1 MNIEDLKVGDYF
13 RYTKEYKKEITF
25 ESISLWKVVEVI
37 DDNTF
42 SVLRIVNDDGVLV
55 NSSPFRWTW
64 NNIVEIVP
72 YEEVV
77 QLMLES

>member
-1 MNIEDLKVGDYF
+1 MKKEDLKVGVYF
-13 RYTKEYKKEITF
+13 RYTKEYQHECKFVSKG
-25 ESISLWKVVEVI
+25 LWKVVEVI